1 MENEII
7 IELPKLGES
16 ILTATVVQW
25 FKKEGDYVLLDEPLL
40 EVSTDKVN
48 SEIPAPASGR
58 ITKILVQAEQELDVG
73 APLASLAIE
82 EPGQNASTLEKSVE
96 NKADATPSVSTKPT
110 KNIFFSPA
118 VLKIAKNKNISMSEL
133 EKVTPSGSSSR
144 VTRKDLEKYLSEKE
158 KAPKTQKPCPLS
170 STNPSIVRVKMSGMR
185 KAIAQKMVQSF
196 NEVPHA
202 TLITEVDV
210 TDVMDLLKNE
220 KEAFLKKNGFKVSIT
235 SFIAKAI
242 ADAVEEFPLINSSL
256 EEDTICVKKFV
267 NLGIAVSVE
276 QGILVPVISNAHTL
290 SITDIAE
297 KVATFSSK
305 ARSGGLQP
313 NDVQDGT
320 ITMTNFGMS
329 GTLIGIP
336 IIPDPQVAIVGVG
349 AIKKKVVVL
358 KNDSMA
364 VRSMMHLSLTFDH
377 RVLDGMYGCGYLDAI
392 KAHLETNVSIV

>member
-7 IELPKLGES
+7 VELPKLGES

-58 ITKILVQAEQELDVG
+58 IKKILVLAEEELDVG
-73 APLASLAIE
+73 APLASLIVE
-82 EPGQNASTLEKSVE
+82 EQGKSLPQSDKNIVSKVDVSPSISTQ
-96 NKADATPSVSTKPT
+96 PT

-118 VLKIAKNKNISMSEL
+118 VLKVAKNKNISMSEL
-133 EKVTPSGSSSR
+133 EKVPPSGSSSR

-158 KAPKTQKPCPLS
+158 SIQSERKPCPLS

-210 TDVMDLLKNE
+210 TEVMDLLQTE
-220 KEAFLKKNGFKVSIT
+220 KESFLKKNGFKLSIT

-242 ADAVEEFPLINSSL
+242 ADAVEDFPLINSSL
-256 EEDTICVKKFV
+256 EDDTICVKKFV

-290 SITDIAE
+290 SITDVAE
-297 KVATFSSK
+297 SVAAFSSK
-305 ARSGGLQP
+305 ARSGGLLP
-313 NDVQDGT
+313 NDVQNGT

-336 IIPDPQVAIVGVG
+336 IIPNPQVAIVGVG

-358 KNDSMA
+358 QNDSMA

-392 KAHLETNVSIV
+392 KAHLETNVSIN

>member
-82 EPGQNASTLEKSVE
+82 EPGQSIPKLEKSIKQE
-96 NKADATPSVSTKPT
+96 ADATPSVSTKPT

-133 EKVTPSGSSSR
+133 EKVPPSGSSSR

-158 KAPKTQKPCPLS
+158 SMPSEPKPCPLS

-210 TDVMDLLKNE
+210 TDVMDLLKTE

-256 EEDTICVKKFV
+256 EDDTICVKKFV

-313 NDVQDGT
+313 NDVQNGT

-336 IIPDPQVAIVGVG
+336 IIPNPQVAIVGVG

-358 KNDSMA
+358 QNDSMA

-392 KAHLETNVSIV
+392 KAHLETNVSIN